1 MRKTQSSYAKK
12 ISIPRKNIIKIYRLI
27 WGQRSTAIHVELE
40 GDKEF
45 ITKLTTYKCLW
56 LITKV
61 KIFTS
66 GIDNT
71 SNGYYSVVMA
81 MRTIFYLR
89 QGRYEPTEAYYRL
102 FEAAI
107 STAELENF
115 NATTNIEINKAYADG
130 DDKYGTKR
138 FQAMRLIMY
147 AYLDQ

>member
-1 MRKTQSSYAKK
+1 
-12 ISIPRKNIIKIYRLI
+12 
-27 WGQRSTAIHVELE
+27 
-40 GDKEF
+40 
-45 ITKLTTYKCLW
+45 
-56 LITKV
+56 
-61 KIFTS
+61 
-66 GIDNT
+66 
-71 SNGYYSVVMA
+71 

-130 DDKYGTKR
+130 DDKYVTKR

-147 AYLDQ
+147 TYLDQ